1 MEEITFTKMHG
12 IGNDYIYIDC
22 LGEVPTRLPDLAR
35 EMSDRHCG
43 VGGDGIILILPSDKA
58 DFRMRIFN
66 ADGSE
71 ARMCGNGSR
80 CVGKFLYDKGYAAST
95 RITLETLAGIRTL
108 ELHIDGNEVSS
119 VTVDMGAPETDPVLI
134 PVVSSSP
141 SMVEE
146 PVMTSRGEIR
156 ITAISMG
163 NPHGVAFFN
172 DLSAVD
178 FDSIGPELEK
188 HPMWPDRAN
197 IEFAEIVGNDEI
209 RMRVWERGSGETMA
223 CGTGACATAVA
234 AAITGRTGR
243 RVKVH
248 LTGGDLDIDWDALTG
263 RVRMTGPATTVFEG
277 RYIRRS

>member
-1 MEEITFTKMHG
+1 
-12 IGNDYIYIDC
+12 
-22 LGEVPTRLPDLAR
+22 
-35 EMSDRHCG
+35 
-43 VGGDGIILILPSDKA
+43 
-58 DFRMRIFN
+58 MRIFN

-80 CVGKFLYDKGYAAST
+80 CVGKFLYDKGITTST
-95 RITLETLAGIRTL
+95 SIRLETLAGIRKL
-108 ELHIDGNEVSS
+108 DLHVDEGEVTS
-119 VTVDMGAPETDPVLI
+119 VTVDMGVPEIEPARI

-141 SMVEE
+141 SVVEA
-146 PVMTSRGEIR
+146 PVSTSCGEIR
-156 ITAISMG
+156 ITAVSMG

-178 FDSIGPELEK
+178 FDRLGPELER

-197 IEFAEIVGNDEI
+197 IEFAQIAGPDEI

-223 CGTGACATAVA
+223 CGTGACAVAVA
-234 AAITGRTGR
+234 AAMTGRSGR

-248 LTGGDLDIDWDALTG
+248 LRGGDLDIAWDATTG
-263 RVRMTGPATTVFEG
+263 RVRMTGPAATVFEG